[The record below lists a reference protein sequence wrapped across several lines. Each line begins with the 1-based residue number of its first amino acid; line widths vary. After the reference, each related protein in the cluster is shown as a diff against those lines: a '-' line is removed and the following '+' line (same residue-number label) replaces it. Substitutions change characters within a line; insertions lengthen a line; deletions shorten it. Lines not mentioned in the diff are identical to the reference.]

1 MYVFREKMRIDNPIS
16 VVFLC
21 GSSFSESNERDKRR
35 ILQEYI
41 KCKVPNCFPII
52 LEQNFRFRKPTT
64 KYLAYDDIFLKG
76 LAQIEQLTSL
86 YADKIL
92 IIHESN
98 STAAELGAF
107 VINETLA
114 KKICVLAP
122 DAYAVEDDKISNF
135 IFLSFVSNDA
145 AECKVKLIRYYPD
158 TEIHR
163 NSCNKSD
170 YYCYFHEDQIGP
182 HLSEQLNLFLDSN
195 SKSLCLSFQP
205 MLYGKCG
212 KNERN
217 IEYKID
223 NESKEVF
230 VSVSPF
236 ALKYQ
241 LMALLFVK
249 HISTSIRKEKLIK
262 DHVNYLENEYCSI
275 LKDTISHIAGQKLQ
289 DFAIKVELKES
300 TSTLRQAI
308 GYCLYLLQAAQQI
321 NLEQK
326 TDGNLSVRK
335 VSFKKDFN
343 KRRSMVGSMIER
355 TNTTEFGRQGL

>member
-107 VINETLA
+107 AINETLA

-145 AECKVKLIRYYPD
+145 AECKVKLMFGSGETNHQVSGVTSQKR
-158 TEIHR
+158 
-163 NSCNKSD
+163 
-170 YYCYFHEDQIGP
+170 
-182 HLSEQLNLFLDSN
+182 SE
-195 SKSLCLSFQP
+195 
-205 MLYGKCG
+205 
-212 KNERN
+212 
-217 IEYKID
+217 
-223 NESKEVF
+223 
-230 VSVSPF
+230 
-236 ALKYQ
+236 
-241 LMALLFVK
+241 
-249 HISTSIRKEKLIK
+249 
-262 DHVNYLENEYCSI
+262 
-275 LKDTISHIAGQKLQ
+275 
-289 DFAIKVELKES
+289 
-300 TSTLRQAI
+300 
-308 GYCLYLLQAAQQI
+308 
-321 NLEQK
+321 
-326 TDGNLSVRK
+326 
-335 VSFKKDFN
+335 KK
-343 KRRSMVGSMIER
+343 KP
-355 TNTTEFGRQGL
+355 LP